1 MVRCVELSDQVS
13 QETLDEW
20 TEPLESFVGRRVPQK
35 NRLDN
40 NFLILTN
47 VCVCT
52 FSKEVKPVPVRG
64 DLFHGDL
71 YMNYM
76 KVFHVIS
83 G

>member
-1 MVRCVELSDQVS
+1 MVKCRCRAG
-13 QETLDEW
+13 W
-20 TEPLESFVGRRVPQK
+20 TRKTAAKSKISRSFLFSVCV
-35 NRLDN
+35 
-40 NFLILTN
+40 FMYVY

-64 DLFHGDL
+64 DLFLGDL

-76 KVFHVIS
+76 KVFHFIS